1 MISPVVRKLVFISL
15 LLALGMTACRHQP
28 LLPNGGATVSA
39 NCSTDTV
46 YFVNDVL
53 PLLQSNCAM
62 SGCHDNAT
70 AADGVRMT
78 NYANILDE
86 VKPGNAG
93 DSKLYKVINRTD
105 NERMPPPPRPAFTI
119 AQKALIQKWINQ
131 GARNNSCLNRC
142 NTAVFTYAGA
152 IRPLLDNKCV
162 GCHSGSSPSGAVN
175 LSDYTNTRI
184 WALNG
189 RLYGSIAHQSG
200 FSPMPKNAT
209 KLSDCEIQQ
218 VQQWIQAGALNN

>member
-1 MISPVVRKLVFISL
+1 MRIVYPL
-15 LLALGMTACRHQP
+15 LLVLLIASIGSGCRHQP
-28 LLPNGGATVSA
+28 LTPNAGVTVSA
-39 NCSTDTV
+39 TCSADTV

-62 SGCHDNAT
+62 SGCHDNASS
-70 AADGVRMT
+70 ADGVRMT
-78 NYANILDE
+78 DYRNIMDE
-86 VKPGNAG
+86 VDAYDAAG
-93 DSKLYKVINRTD
+93 SKLYRVINRTD
-105 NERMPPPPRPAFTI
+105 NERMPPPPRAPFTA

-142 NTAVFTYAGA
+142 NASVFTYSGA
-152 IRPLLDNKCV
+152 VRPLIESKCL
-162 GCHSGSSPSGAVN
+162 GCHGATAPSAGVN

-200 FSPMPKNAT
+200 FSPMPKNSP

-218 VQQWIQAGALNN
+218 VQQWVQAGALNN

>member
-1 MISPVVRKLVFISL
+1 MPKITCVL
-15 LLALGMTACRHQP
+15 LLMAGLFAWTSCTHQIP
-28 LLPNGGATVSA
+28 SPNGGVTVSA

-62 SGCHDNAT
+62 SGCHDNGT

-78 NYANILDE
+78 DYVNILDE
-86 VKPGNAG
+86 VDPGDAAG
-93 DSKLYKVINRTD
+93 SKLYRMISRTD
-105 NERMPPPPRPAFTI
+105 NERMPPPPRPAFTA
-119 AQKALIQKWINQ
+119 AQKELIQQWINQ
-131 GARNNSCLNRC
+131 GAKNNSCLNRC
-142 NTAVFTYAGA
+142 NAAVFTYSAA
-152 IRPLLDNKCV
+152 VRPTIESKCV
-162 GCHSGSSPSGAVN
+162 GCHSGSAPSGGVN

-189 RLYGSIAHQSG
+189 KLYGSIAHQSG
-200 FSPMPKNAT
+200 FSPMPKNSA
-209 KLSDCEIQQ
+209 KLSDCEIGQ

>member
-1 MISPVVRKLVFISL
+1 MQKLINVFL
-15 LLALGMTACRHQP
+15 LLAGLSAWTSCTHQIP
-28 LLPNGGATVSA
+28 SPNGGATVSA

-62 SGCHDNAT
+62 SGCHDNGT

-78 NYANILDE
+78 DYANIMDE
-86 VKPGNAG
+86 VKAGNAG
-93 DSKLYKVINRTD
+93 DSKLYKVIIRTD
-105 NERMPPPPRPAFTI
+105 NERMPPPPRPAFTT
-119 AQKALIQKWINQ
+119 AQKELIRKWISQ
-131 GARNNSCLNRC
+131 GAKNNSCLNRC
-142 NTAVFTYAGA
+142 NAAVFTYSGA
-152 IRPLLDNKCV
+152 VRPTLESKCV
-162 GCHSGSSPSGAVN
+162 GCHSGAAPSGGVN

-189 RLYGSIAHQSG
+189 KLYGSIAHQSG
-200 FSPMPKNAT
+200 FSPMPKNSA
-209 KLSDCEIQQ
+209 KLSDCEIGQ